1 MLLDANLLLYAV
13 HKGAP
18 QHERTA
24 TWLTEQLNGPKRVG
38 LPWQSLAAF
47 LRISTHPRA
56 FQHPLAPHTAWEL
69 VTDWLAAPVAWIPQ
83 PGPEHARIL
92 GKLITTY
99 EIRGNLVPD
108 AQLAA
113 LAIEHGVPLCSN
125 DTDFAR
131 FRELRWVDPL
141 ESADQQARDSAGDI

>member
-18 QHERTA
+18 QHKRAAE
-24 TWLTEQLNGPKRVG
+24 WLTEQLNGPKRVG

-56 FQHPLAPHTAWEL
+56 FERPLRPATAWER
-69 VTDWLAAPVAWIPQ
+69 VTDWLSSPAAWVPQ
-83 PGPEHARIL
+83 AGAEHARIF
-92 GKLITTY
+92 GELIVTY
-99 EIRGNLVPD
+99 EIAGNLIPD

-113 LAIEHGVPLCSN
+113 LAIEHGIPICST

-131 FRELRWVDPL
+131 FRELRWIDPL
-141 ESADQQARDSAGDI
+141 S